1 MYNGTFE
8 KDENSQFSIW
18 RIVSLL
24 FCFKNIFIAS
34 PSDLLLFRLF
44 FEAHARAAF

>member
-1 MYNGTFE
+1 ME
-8 KDENSQFSIW
+8 LLRKMKIL
-18 RIVSLL
+18 SLASGEL
-24 FCFKNIFIAS
+24 PLYFCFKNIFIAS